1 MSRQFDTIERGATY
15 AIIAY
20 DTQDN
25 LPQRTLIARE
35 KNVLIAVVDIKS
47 GIWNMAREIFEVLQ
61 KEMTSKKKTVNEI
74 NIMVVQEMATDI
86 GALVKYTSNIR
97 GKIAKQMLQ
106 NTYTRQKG
114 GNLMIFIYAL
124 TQSQ

>member
-1 MSRQFDTIERGATY
+1 LQ
-15 AIIAY
+15 
-20 DTQDN
+20 
-25 LPQRTLIARE
+25 E
-35 KNVLIAVVDIKS
+35 KKALIAVVDIES

-61 KEMTSKKKTVNEI
+61 EKKTVNEI
-74 NIMVVQEMATDI
+74 NIMVVQEVVTDI

-106 NTYTRQKG
+106 NKYPRQKR